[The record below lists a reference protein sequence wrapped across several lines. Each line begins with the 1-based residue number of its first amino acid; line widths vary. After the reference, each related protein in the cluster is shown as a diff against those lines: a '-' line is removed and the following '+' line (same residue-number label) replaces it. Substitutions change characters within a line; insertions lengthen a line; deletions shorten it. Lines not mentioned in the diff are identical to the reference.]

1 MGTGGLA
8 ACLLLSGRVMQPVQ
22 RALGLWTRF
31 QSFFIDRQE
40 LDDIFALPISSY
52 RETEAMMPPTGLVAI
67 RNMSFRYSK
76 DGPEIFNNISL
87 SLKTGQSF
95 SLIGAQGSGRSTL
108 LHLIAGLYKPI
119 KGSITIDGA
128 DPTKVNPVALASH
141 IGYLPEKGAI
151 FQGTIMENLTFFGTI
166 PEEDAITAAT
176 HLGVTEA
183 VALLP
188 NGFKT
193 TLSDSV
199 TDPLPPGLKQ
209 RIAIAR
215 ALAARPRII
224 LFNNA
229 DRSLDRNGYNLVFK
243 VLGRIK
249 KNTSLIIVSDDRNI
263 LRLADKEFY
272 IVDGKLQETA
282 PVDSKRFSVLPFREL
297 RA

>member
-1 MGTGGLA
+1 M
-8 ACLLLSGRVMQPVQ
+8 VQ
-22 RALGLWTRF
+22 
-31 QSFFIDRQE
+31 I
-40 LDDIFALPISSY
+40 
-52 RETEAMMPPTGLVAI
+52 
-67 RNMSFRYSK
+67 
-76 DGPEIFNNISL
+76 
-87 SLKTGQSF
+87 
-95 SLIGAQGSGRSTL
+95 
-108 LHLIAGLYKPI
+108 
-119 KGSITIDGA
+119 

-166 PEEDAITAAT
+166 PEENALTAAT

-199 TDPLPPGLKQ
+199 ADPLPPGLKQ
-209 RIAIAR
+209 RISIAR

-243 VLGRIK
+243 VLGRLK
-249 KNTSLIIVSDDRNI
+249 KNTTLIIVSDDRNI
-263 LRLADKEFY
+263 LRLADREFY
-272 IVDGKLQETA
+272 IVDGVLQESA
-282 PVDSKRFSVLPFREL
+282 PVDSKLFSVLPFREL